1 MPDLLFEKGCRF
13 MNRYLSWVLRAL
25 NLEWDPELEEA
36 IEFTKLDVTPLEVVT
51 FAWVTALFSIVF
63 FSVLSMLIFFLDYDP
78 LPWIL
83 FGFILAALLAYYILI
98 YPKRLAKLMKI
109 RALGYAPEIVAYLII
124 PLKQNPNLESAVRFA
139 AEHGEGQMA
148 EDLRRILWDVWA
160 GKYRSVGEALPILG
174 HKWGKDIKGFE
185 DAMYAIR
192 TSQIEKSESR
202 RLNTLDRALEVILR
216 GIQKKFE
223 EFINYLRLPT
233 MVLFAGGALFPLII
247 IILLPIVSFMGIEI
261 GTPENLFIG
270 LMALVFSIFIFSDY
284 ILSKRP
290 VAFKPINIP
299 DNYPGLHSPG
309 KMILFGREGSA
320 WKISFGAAIAISL
333 LSLPYLLG
341 VSNFITD
348 RLTTIPIITGI
359 CVGLWLYLRGTSL
372 PKKEIRDSLKKTEDD
387 TIEAAFQL
395 GNRLITG
402 MSAEEALVRVANMM
416 STSEEVTN
424 KSKISEIFE
433 QAIRNI
439 RYLNMGL
446 EDSLFDKQKGALK
459 DAYSGIVN
467 STLRIFTIT
476 MRKSIKA
483 ASEALIV
490 AANHI
495 KEIRR
500 VENALKDKISYTTSM
515 IRVTAV
521 IINPIICALAVYIAE
536 VFRDTIANTKTCMSH
551 YSLEFDTG
559 IMLKESATTPEI
571 LQLITGIYM
580 ISLLLVLIRY
590 VSILESGDDPILHR
604 LEIAKGIPVALST
617 FITILLVTKFI

>member
-1 MPDLLFEKGCRF
+1 MG
-13 MNRYLSWVLRAL
+13 
-25 NLEWDPELEEA
+25 
-36 IEFTKLDVTPLEVVT
+36 T
-51 FAWVTALFSIVF
+51 F
-63 FSVLSMLIFFLDYDP
+63 
-78 LPWIL
+78 
-83 FGFILAALLAYYILI
+83 LAYYISI
-98 YPKRLAKLMKI
+98 YPKRLANSKKI
-109 RALGYAPEIVAYLII
+109 KDLGYAPEIVAYLII
-124 PLKQNPNLESAVRFA
+124 PLKQNPNLESAVKFA

-148 EDLRRILWDVWA
+148 DDLRKVLWDVWA
-160 GKYRSVGEALPILG
+160 GKYRSIGEALPILG
-174 HKWGKDIKGFE
+174 HKWGRDIKGFE

-202 RLNTLDRALEVILR
+202 RHNTLDRALKVILQ

-233 MVLFAGGALFPLII
+233 MVLFAGGVLFPLII

-270 LMALVFSIFIFSDY
+270 LMALVFGVFLFSDY

-290 VAFKPINIP
+290 TAFTPINIP
-299 DNYPGLHSPG
+299 DNYSGLPSPG
-309 KMILFGREGSA
+309 KMILFGKEGSA
-320 WKISFGAAIAISL
+320 WKISLGVAIAISL
-333 LSLPYLLG
+333 LSMPYFLG
-341 VSNFITD
+341 VSSFITD
-348 RLTTIPIITGI
+348 RLNTMPIVIGI
-359 CVGLWLYLRGTSL
+359 CVGLWLYLRGTSI

-402 MSAEEALVRVANMM
+402 MSAEEAFVRVANMM
-416 STSEEVTN
+416 STKEVTN

-433 QAIRNI
+433 KAIRNI
-439 RYLNMGL
+439 RYLNMNL
-446 EDSLFDKQKGALK
+446 EDSLFDKKKGALK
-459 DAYSGIVN
+459 DACSGMVN
-467 STLRIFTIT
+467 SIFRVFTIT

-495 KEIRR
+495 REIRR
-500 VENALKDKISYTTSM
+500 VENALRDKLAYTTSM
-515 IRVTAV
+515 IRFTAI

-536 VFRDTIANTKTCMSH
+536 VFGNTIANTRTSMGH
-551 YSLEFDTG
+551 YGLEFSTG
-559 IMLKESATTPEI
+559 VMLKESTTTPEM

-590 VSILESGDDPILHR
+590 VSILGGDDSILLR
-604 LEIAKGIPVALST
+604 LEIAKGIPVALLT
-617 FITILLVTKFI
+617 FITVLLVTKLI